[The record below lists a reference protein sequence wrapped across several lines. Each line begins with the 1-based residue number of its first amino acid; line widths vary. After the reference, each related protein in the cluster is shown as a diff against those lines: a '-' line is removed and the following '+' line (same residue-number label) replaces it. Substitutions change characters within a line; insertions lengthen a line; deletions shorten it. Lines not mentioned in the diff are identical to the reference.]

1 MDSTLLQITENMN
14 MSPIPRTLAAF
25 QKQFDGQ
32 HPLLFR
38 APGRV
43 NLIGEHTDYND
54 GFVLP
59 TAINHQIVIA
69 SRRRDDRQVNVFSLD
84 FDQWD
89 RFSLDDLS
97 KSSDQT
103 WSNYIRGIAWSLQ
116 EDGHTLVGMDAV
128 VAGDIPIGAGLSS
141 SAAIEVATGY
151 ALLQLAGIE
160 VDRVKLAL
168 AAQRAEND
176 FVGMRC
182 GIMDQYISCLGKANH
197 ALLID
202 CRDLGYESVP
212 LSPEAS
218 VIIVDSNVHRGLV
231 DNEYNTRRA
240 ECEEAARHFNV
251 PALRDV
257 DEETFF
263 AQADELSPVVRRRAK
278 HVITE
283 NARTLAAAKALQAN
297 DFKTVGKLMDASHE
311 SMRDDFEISRRELDV
326 LVKIAQGVDGVY
338 GARLTGAGF
347 GGCIVALATNE
358 ATKAVEEAVK
368 AKYPAATGLEASIY
382 ICQSSDGVSEIRD

>member
-1 MDSTLLQITENMN
+1 

-25 QKQFDGQ
+25 QEHFDDQ
-32 HPLLFR
+32 SPLLFR

-59 TAINHQIVIA
+59 TAINHQVVIA
-69 SRRRDDRQVNVFSLD
+69 TRRRDDRQVNIFSLD

-89 RFSLDDLS
+89 RFTLDNLS
-97 KSSDQT
+97 KSPDQT
-103 WSNYIRGIAWSLQ
+103 WSNYVRGVAWSLQ
-116 EDGHTLVGMDAV
+116 EDGHKLTGMDAV
-128 VAGDIPIGAGLSS
+128 IAGDVPIGAGLSS
-141 SAAIEVATGY
+141 SAAIEVVTGY

-182 GIMDQYISCLGKANH
+182 GIMDQYISCLGQVNH

-212 LSPEAS
+212 LSSEVS

-231 DNEYNTRRA
+231 DNEYNTRRE
-240 ECEEAARHFNV
+240 ECEEAARHFGV

-263 AQADELSPVVRRRAK
+263 ARADELSPVVRRRAR

-283 NARTLAAAKALQAN
+283 NARTVAAAKALQAN
-297 DFKTVGKLMDASHE
+297 DFETVGKLMNASHV

-326 LVKIAQGVDGVY
+326 LVKIAQDVDGVY

-358 ATKAVEEAVK
+358 ATKAVEKAVK

-382 ICQSSDGVSEIRD
+382 ICQASEGASEVQD

>member
-1 MDSTLLQITENMN
+1 

-25 QKQFDGQ
+25 QEHFDDQ
-32 HPLLFR
+32 SPLLFR

-59 TAINHQIVIA
+59 TAINHQVVIA
-69 SRRRDDRQVNVFSLD
+69 TRRRDDRQVNIFSLD

-89 RFSLDDLS
+89 RFTLDNLS
-97 KSSDQT
+97 KSPDQT
-103 WSNYIRGIAWSLQ
+103 WSNYVRGVAWSLQ
-116 EDGHTLVGMDAV
+116 EDGHKLTGMDAV
-128 VAGDIPIGAGLSS
+128 IAGDVPIGAGLSS
-141 SAAIEVATGY
+141 SAATEVVTGY

-182 GIMDQYISCLGKANH
+182 GIMDQYISCLGQVNH

-202 CRDLGYESVP
+202 CRDLGYESVS
-212 LSPEAS
+212 LSSEVS

-231 DNEYNTRRA
+231 DNEYNTRRE
-240 ECEEAARHFNV
+240 ECEEAARHFGV

-263 AQADELSPVVRRRAK
+263 ARADELSPVVRRRAR

-283 NARTLAAAKALQAN
+283 NARTVAAAKALQAN
-297 DFKTVGKLMDASHE
+297 DFETVGKLMNASHV

-326 LVKIAQGVDGVY
+326 LVKIAQDVDGVY

-358 ATKAVEEAVK
+358 ATKAVEKAVK

-382 ICQSSDGVSEIRD
+382 ICQASEGASEVQD

>member
-1 MDSTLLQITENMN
+1 

-25 QKQFDGQ
+25 KKHFNDQR
-32 HPLLFR
+32 PLLFR

-59 TAINHQIVIA
+59 TAIDHQIVIA
-69 SRRRDDRQVNVFSLD
+69 SRRRDDRQVNIFSLD

-97 KSSDQT
+97 KSPDQT
-103 WSNYIRGIAWSLQ
+103 WSNYVRGVAWSLQ
-116 EDGHTLVGMDAV
+116 EDGHKLTGMDAV
-128 VAGDIPIGAGLSS
+128 IAGNVPIGAGLSS
-141 SAAIEVATGY
+141 SAAMEVVTGY
-151 ALLQLAGIE
+151 ALLKLAGIE

-182 GIMDQYISCLGKANH
+182 GIMDQYISCLGQADH

-202 CRDLGYESVP
+202 CRDLGYKSVP
-212 LSPEAS
+212 LSPEAG

-240 ECEEAARHFNV
+240 ECEEAAQHFGV

-257 DEETFF
+257 EEETFF
-263 AQADELSPVVRRRAK
+263 ARADELSPIVRRRAK

-283 NARTLAAAKALQAN
+283 NARTLAAAKALQAD
-297 DFKTVGKLMDASHE
+297 DFETVGKLMNASHE

-326 LVKIAQGVDGVY
+326 LVKIAQDVEGVY

-358 ATKAVEEAVK
+358 ATKAVEKAVK

-382 ICQSSDGVSEIRD
+382 ICQASNGVSEVQD